1 MSPENEAIVK
11 SLISVAWADGEFAN
25 SERELLSGLLEAF
38 QATEAQASAIR
49 TYAESKRTLED
60 IPLEELSPD
69 DLRVLINHAVLL
81 TFIDGEQNAAERD
94 FVVRMARYIG
104 LSEEEASHLIASAE
118 TRAKRN
124 LRLL

>member
-11 SLISVAWADGEFAN
+11 SLVSVAWSDGEFAD
-25 SERELLSGLLEAF
+25 SERELLNGLLEAF
-38 QATEAQASAIR
+38 QATEAQASALR
-49 TYAESKRTLED
+49 TYAETKRALED
-60 IPLEELSPD
+60 IPLEDLSPD

-81 TFIDGEQNAAERD
+81 TFIDGEQNTTERD

-104 LSEEEASHLIASAE
+104 LTDEEASHLIASSEA
-118 TRAKRN
+118 RAKRN